1 VAQPVTIVQPLSE
14 VYGTPQWLRATTN
27 VVGNMLAS
35 AERDCSLVA
44 EHAPELRRYCAE
56 NGIVWADF
64 VAERLEAR
72 TDFVE
77 YVERGVEVL
86 RAAGRVG
93 PIPTADAVEAGRALV
108 EQTKPAASHGGERP
122 GAGRPAKVEPE
133 GEVPRTDDGGE
144 NQVRHDSLEKT
155 EVQRRGAGAVVA
167 RLKRDSASDPRA
179 AAMLEAVGEGKAT
192 PNAAAVALGWRK
204 KKPTV
209 QLDEAP
215 DRAAARLVQ
224 RFGEAWCRDLVV
236 ALDAAVQ
243 RQGEGS

>member
-122 GAGRPAKVEPE
+122 GERGEGGRFVKREEP
-133 GEVPRTDDGGE
+133 DGP
-144 NQVRHDSLEKT
+144 QVRKRELAERHGSDTAEY
-155 EVQRRGAGAVVA
+155 VVA
-167 RLKRDSASDPRA
+167 RLKRDAEHDERA
-179 AAMLEAVGEGKAT
+179 RELLEAVRVGSMK

-209 QLDEAP
+209 TLDETP
-215 DRAAARLVQ
+215 DRAAARLVE
-224 RFGEAWCRDLVV
+224 RFGAEWCRDLVV